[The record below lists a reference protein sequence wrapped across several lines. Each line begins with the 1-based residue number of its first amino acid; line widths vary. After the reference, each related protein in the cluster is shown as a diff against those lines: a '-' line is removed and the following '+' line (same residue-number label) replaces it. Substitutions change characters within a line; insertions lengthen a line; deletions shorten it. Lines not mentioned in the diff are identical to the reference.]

1 LSGARKLNKGGL
13 RQTGAYAKLRKIVS
27 EGAKFGIVGL
37 IGIGVTN
44 LVFGPLHDWLHLGV
58 LTSVTIATA
67 VATVVTYVGNRYWSF
82 ADREGFGTKRES
94 VVFFMLNG
102 IGLLIQYAVLG
113 LSDHVLG
120 LSSRLENYIALNIGI
135 GLGTL
140 FRFWSYRKWVWVP
153 PEVHLARL
161 RRGRHRKGRETPV
174 PAFPGPA
181 PPPSEPVLATV
192 RLLDQGSPP
201 RQRYELTRHFPASAS
216 IRCIGT
222 ESAAVACLPESTWV
236 ATSRAIT

>member
-1 LSGARKLNKGGL
+1 MSGARRPNEGL
-13 RQTGAYAKLRKIVS
+13 RQQAGAYAKLRKLIS

-44 LVFGPLHDWLHLGV
+44 VTFGPLHAWLHLGV

-82 ADREGFGTKRES
+82 ADRAGWGTKRET

-120 LSSRLENYIALNIGI
+120 LSSKIDNYIALNVGI

-153 PEVHLARL
+153 PEVHIARL
-161 RRGRHRKGRETPV
+161 RRGRHRKGRTTPV
-174 PAFPGPA
+174 P
-181 PPPSEPVLATV
+181 PPPEPALATFRPPDRV
-192 RLLDQGSPP
+192 SPR
-201 RQRYELTRHFPASAS
+201 RQRYE
-216 IRCIGT
+216 
-222 ESAAVACLPESTWV
+222 
-236 ATSRAIT
+236 

>member
-1 LSGARKLNKGGL
+1 MSGARRLNQGGL
-13 RQTGAYAKLRKIVS
+13 RQTGAYAKLRKLVR

-67 VATVVTYVGNRYWSF
+67 VATVVTYLGNRYWSF
-82 ADREGFGTKRES
+82 ADRKGWGTKRES
-94 VVFFMLNG
+94 VLFFILNG

-120 LSSRLENYIALNIGI
+120 LSTRLENYIALNIGI
-135 GLGTL
+135 GIGTL

-153 PEVHLARL
+153 PEVYLARL
-161 RRGRHRKGRETPV
+161 RRGRHRKGRATPV
-174 PAFPGPA
+174 PPPEPA
-181 PPPSEPVLATV
+181 LATV
-192 RLLDQGSPP
+192 RLLDQASPP
-201 RQRYELTRHFPASAS
+201 RQRYELRAYPAFSGACEHSVHRDGERHGRLPAGEHA
-216 IRCIGT
+216 GGD
-222 ESAAVACLPESTWV
+222 
-236 ATSRAIT
+236 